1 MEITPDLGVRLGGL
15 ELHDRVAGVGFKTIG
30 LTGWDEPTAST
41 GTIIQRAGASGGY
54 PDEAHSMGRRLVWHG
69 SINSHSHAESLAM
82 LAALWRALP
91 VADTTPFVVTD
102 LGVPRHVPVRQEDKP
117 DADWLTD
124 THISVNFQLQSD
136 EWRRLA
142 GDGLAPA
149 HSITVGLPYTS
160 GGRVLPYTLPSAI
173 DATTVSGSV
182 QVANAGDAKPAAAVL
197 FTGPVPSPTVRMPDG
212 QSMTFEVDVLPGQ
225 ELYVDFDTHEVLLNG
240 VSRSGSRRG
249 AWLQFAPG
257 DNTLIF
263 DAASYNADARMTVLW
278 SDSWK

>member
-1 MEITPDLGVRLGGL
+1 MEITPDLGIRLGGL
-15 ELHDRVAGVGFKTIG
+15 DLNNRKAGGGFKTTG
-30 LTGWDEPTAST
+30 LDGWDEPTAST
-41 GTIIQRAGASGGY
+41 GTVTQRAGASGGDL
-54 PDEAHSMGRRLVWHG
+54 DEAHSMGRRLVWRG
-69 SINSHSHAESLAM
+69 SIDSGSHAESAAM

-91 VADTTPFVVTD
+91 VAGVTPFVVDD
-102 LGVPRHVPVRQEDKP
+102 LGAPRYVPVRQEDKP

-124 THISVNFQLQSD
+124 TFISVNFQLQSD

-149 HSITVGLPYTS
+149 HSVTVGLPYTS
-160 GGRVLPYTLPSAI
+160 GGRVRPYTLPSAI

-182 QVANAGDAKPAAAVL
+182 QVANAGDATPAVAVL

-212 QSMTFEVDVLPGQ
+212 QSMTFDLDVLVGQ

-249 AWLQFAPG
+249 SWLQFAAG
-257 DNTLIF
+257 NNSLIF
-263 DAASYNADARMTVLW
+263 DASSYNADARMTAQW